1 MATSFLEFPVTL
13 TFVAMCGLVLLP
25 MTAWIGMYRDSIR
38 ILRGDGGNPVLSKRI
53 RIHGNFIENAPITA
67 LTLGGAE
74 LLGLGPVWLWLG
86 LAAFVAGRI
95 VHYVLYDRPS
105 RGIGMLLT
113 TLPAAAWGAWILWTV
128 WH

>member
-1 MATSFLEFPVTL
+1 MPTALLEIPVTL

-25 MTAWIGMYRDSIR
+25 MTAWIGVYRDSIG
-38 ILRGDGGNPVLSKRI
+38 ILRGDGGDAVLFKRM

-67 LTLGGAE
+67 LVLAGAE

-86 LAAFVAGRI
+86 LAAFVAGRV

-113 TLPAAAWGAWILWTV
+113 TLPAAVWGGWILWTV
-128 WH
+128 WL